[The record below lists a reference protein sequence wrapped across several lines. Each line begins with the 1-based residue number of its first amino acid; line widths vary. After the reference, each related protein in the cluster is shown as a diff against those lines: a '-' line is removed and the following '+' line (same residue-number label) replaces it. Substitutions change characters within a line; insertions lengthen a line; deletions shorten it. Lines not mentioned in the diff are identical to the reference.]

1 MGEAQGKKVS
11 PPPLRHRRSRR
22 RRPLARSS
30 HQRPGGSRRSDSTEE
45 KTWRKSSN
53 PHKRPPSWGE
63 GKETLAYRRRHC
75 MSGPRPHSARMA
87 DRVAST
93 ETPPQCDRA
102 LQRPRCGHALVAIS
116 VNNHPRND
124 ERRGLSLDWPATSA
138 DEAVSRRRQCL
149 VRRRARGREH
159 HARPSRGCHD
169 DRACNCHGLSP
180 TVGRYADVRQ
190 AERGMI
196 SRDGGRHYK
205 EEPDRTQRREG
216 DLPGNKGDATGDRAD
231 DDRRDRSRTAVI
243 GGKPCAGASEL
254 CGVPRYVAHAQ
265 QAFLWSTEAGFL
277 RHIFWRG

>member
-124 ERRGLSLDWPATSA
+124 ERRGLSLGQPRQLMRRCHAGGNALSGVERGAESTMRAQAVAATMIAPATATVSRQPSA
-138 DEAVSRRRQCL
+138 DMPMW
-149 VRRRARGREH
+149 
-159 HARPSRGCHD
+159 ARPS
-169 DRACNCHGLSP
+169 A
-180 TVGRYADVRQ
+180 A
-190 AERGMI
+190 
-196 SRDGGRHYK
+196 
-205 EEPDRTQRREG
+205 
-216 DLPGNKGDATGDRAD
+216 
-231 DDRRDRSRTAVI
+231 
-243 GGKPCAGASEL
+243 
-254 CGVPRYVAHAQ
+254 
-265 QAFLWSTEAGFL
+265 
-277 RHIFWRG
+277 

>member
-93 ETPPQCDRA
+93 ETPPQLRA
-102 LQRPRCGHALVAIS
+102 SAAATALWSRVGGDLRQQPPS
-116 VNNHPRND
+116 K
-124 ERRGLSLDWPATSA
+124 RRTARTQPWPATSA

-180 TVGRYADVRQ
+180 TVGRYADVGE

-205 EEPDRTQRREG
+205 EEPDRCANEGRAQRREG
-216 DLPGNKGDATGDRAD
+216 DLPGNKG
-231 DDRRDRSRTAVI
+231 
-243 GGKPCAGASEL
+243 
-254 CGVPRYVAHAQ
+254 
-265 QAFLWSTEAGFL
+265 
-277 RHIFWRG
+277 